1 MLKSEVKSIG
11 KLDMSKFGCDFK
23 SKNLAYGAERL
34 KTDKGYNLD
43 IINRYDCGASGMPE
57 LPAIDCE
64 PGDFMGF
71 NYAKSTSS
79 EDKKDKACHFF
90 LDDYQ
95 FERLW
100 NSPREYVDLLRQF
113 AYVVAPDFSLYMD
126 MPYPMQAWNRYRSQA
141 LAYFWLTQGITV
153 IPLLTWSDEES
164 YKFTFNGVPKGS
176 TVATSTVGI
185 QRDKN
190 ALKAFK
196 SGLKAAIKAV
206 QPTRL
211 LHVGHM
217 KNAAK
222 RAKGEIT
229 AQQTHHHMPIDG
241 RLTSRAGYTIT
252 HEYGHLVQHALYQRA
267 LKNGYNGTE
276 EAFRQRAFVS
286 IASSAV
292 RKYGATGK
300 DLSNYGR
307 NNAAEFFAESFANAN
322 LGAPNAFGRAMQ
334 DYLKSNP
341 LR

>member
-57 LPAIDCE
+57 LPAIDCK

-79 EDKKDKACHFF
+79 E
-90 LDDYQ
+90 
-95 FERLW
+95 
-100 NSPREYVDLLRQF
+100 
-113 AYVVAPDFSLYMD
+113 
-126 MPYPMQAWNRYRSQA
+126 
-141 LAYFWLTQGITV
+141 G
-153 IPLLTWSDEES
+153 

-190 ALKAFK
+190 ARKAFK

-211 LHVGHM
+211 LLYGGTVDFDFGDIEVLEYKNHVTDRM
-217 KNAAK
+217 
-222 RAKGEIT
+222 T
-229 AQQTHHHMPIDG
+229 
-241 RLTSRAGYTIT
+241 
-252 HEYGHLVQHALYQRA
+252 YGW
-267 LKNGYNGTE
+267 
-276 EAFRQRAFVS
+276 
-286 IASSAV
+286 
-292 RKYGATGK
+292 
-300 DLSNYGR
+300 
-307 NNAAEFFAESFANAN
+307 
-322 LGAPNAFGRAMQ
+322 
-334 DYLKSNP
+334 
-341 LR
+341 